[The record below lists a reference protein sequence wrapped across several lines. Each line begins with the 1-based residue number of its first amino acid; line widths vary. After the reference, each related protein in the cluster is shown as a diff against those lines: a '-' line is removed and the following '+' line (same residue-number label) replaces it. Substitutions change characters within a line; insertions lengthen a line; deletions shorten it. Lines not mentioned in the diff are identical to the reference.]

1 MSGWSDAAPRHAAKS
16 CSRSRGVAVCSAV
29 GGAPRAPGIQK
40 QHASE
45 GGWIPAVEPAPE
57 DEAAAE
63 AAVVEEEEE
72 RQGEGAA
79 R

>member
-1 MSGWSDAAPRHAAKS
+1 M
-16 CSRSRGVAVCSAV
+16 CSAV

-63 AAVVEEEEE
+63 AAEAAEAAVVEEEEEEEE